1 MASATPAEPTL
12 PSNHAPVAYV
22 YLRVGGTSIK
32 SIDDTTN
39 HYIVDART
47 YITAP
52 SQYISSTDVITEG
65 TTNLYFTD
73 TRALNAVATALG
85 LKANDA
91 DVVHDTGDETVDGYK
106 TFSKPVKAGW
116 DNSQN

>member
-1 MASATPAEPTL
+1 MEPTL
-12 PSNHAPVAYV
+12 PSNHAPVAFV

-32 SIDDTTN
+32 SIDDTVN

-73 TRALNAVATALG
+73 ARAIAALASSLAT
-85 LKANDA
+85 KADDSATFHN
-91 DVVHDTGDETVDGYK
+91 TGNETASGNK
-106 TFSKPVKAGW
+106 TLS
-116 DNSQN
+116 